1 MFFQLQEALHKVIFY
16 KVFHAGSGSAF
27 IRQLD
32 THWKKLLDPD
42 PHKMNTDPPSWPSV
56 GTSEKF
62 FIHPLLSRDAS
73 DFRLAG
79 YPAFFLYPVS
89 GRIPDKMFEYPAGL
103 GYKKSQNPN
112 CPGTVC
118 VQYFQ
123 YQVLWKQKQIQ
134 VIPVPSYPIVSSRA
148 VPQAGP
154 TYVMDIAVS
163 VATVA
168 VVLFFAAVLLS
179 NVPWARILG
188 HTKQEEGEQEQEDKS
203 EEEEEEESGVSKEKE
218 E

>member
-1 MFFQLQEALHKVIFY
+1 MFFQLQEALQKVIFY

-103 GYKKSQNPN
+103 GYKKKSESKLSRYRMRPVLSIPSIMETKTNPGHT
-112 CPGTVC
+112 GTLLSYREQSCCTSGGSHLCHGHCGVC
-118 VQYFQ
+118 GHCGGCSLLCRRPPLQRP
-123 YQVLWKQKQIQ
+123 LG
-134 VIPVPSYPIVSSRA
+134 PHTGPH
-148 VPQAGP
+148 QAGGGG
-154 TYVMDIAVS
+154 AG
-163 VATVA
+163 A
-168 VVLFFAAVLLS
+168 
-179 NVPWARILG
+179 G
-188 HTKQEEGEQEQEDKS
+188 GQE
-203 EEEEEEESGVSKEKE
+203 
-218 E
+218 